1 LKVLIY
7 LGFIALQLK
16 LILPSHLNKH
26 LLEKVVFGGVVK
38 TLLMVCLLTLSCA
51 FAQDWYVGVG
61 ATISQIPVTVV
72 AGYNTENFGVRL
84 SADVVF
90 AGLDVYGR
98 LPFTEG
104 GSSAYLGAGLGYS
117 LTGAF
122 VNAVVPPGDNSGNV
136 PLVAEGLLGLE
147 FRAENLGFFLEYA
160 PVFPLSG
167 SWGINGLIG
176 AFHFGAGLNIHF

>member
-1 LKVLIY
+1 MKPFFMGL
-7 LGFIALQLK
+7 F
-16 LILPSHLNKH
+16 
-26 LLEKVVFGGVVK
+26 F
-38 TLLMVCLLTLSCA
+38 TFSCA

-90 AGLDVYGR
+90 AGLAAYGR
-98 LPFTEG
+98 LPFDEG
-104 GSSAYLGAGLGYS
+104 GSSAYLGAGLGFS

-122 VNAVVPPGDNSGNV
+122 VNAVVPPGDSSGSV

-147 FRAENLGFFLEYA
+147 FRAENIGFFLEYA

-167 SWGINGLIG
+167 SWGVNGLIG
-176 AFHFGAGLNIHF
+176 AFHFGVGLNVHF